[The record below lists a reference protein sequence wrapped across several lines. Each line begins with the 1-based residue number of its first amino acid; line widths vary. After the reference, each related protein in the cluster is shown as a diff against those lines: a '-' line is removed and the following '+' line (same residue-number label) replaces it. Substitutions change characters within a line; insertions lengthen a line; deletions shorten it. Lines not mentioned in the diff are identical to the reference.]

1 MKISFNW
8 LKEFLNIDIDIEEV
22 SNILTDIGL
31 EVEGIDDFQEV
42 KGGFKGLLV
51 GEVVSCIKHP
61 NADRLKLTT
70 VNIGEE
76 SLLQIVCGAPN
87 VKEGLIV
94 IIATVGTTLY
104 PIKGS
109 EFKINKSKIRGELS
123 QGMICA
129 EDEIGIGKAH
139 DGIIVLDKKH
149 QPGTKV
155 SEIFD
160 NYSDSIFNIGL
171 TPNRSD
177 AMSHHGVARDLRA
190 ALMHKGQKT
199 ELLTPSVSNFHIN
212 SRTKKI
218 NIKILNQSLCQR
230 FSGICI
236 ENIKV
241 ESSPKWL
248 QNKLKSIG
256 LSPVNNVVDITNYIL
271 HEVGQPLHAY
281 DLEKIKSNTIEV
293 KTLKKDTVFTT
304 LDGLE
309 RKLNETDL
317 MVCDKNE
324 PMCIAGIYGGDYH
337 GVSNETK
344 SIFLESAYFNPVSIR
359 KTAKAHSINSDA
371 SFRFERGVNIE
382 LVEYALKRAAILI
395 CELCDGKICSDL
407 IDEYPKKPESK
418 SILLNFE
425 KTNKLIGQ
433 EIPTEK
439 IKSILTSLDFKIN
452 NITETGVG
460 ITVPFYRHDVTRECD
475 VVEEILRI
483 YGFNEINLS
492 NKLSISLNTIDQN
505 KHFKTENIISSYLN
519 SLGFNEIMNNSL
531 TNNELDIEKRK
542 SVQIIN
548 SISSDV
554 SQLRT
559 SLLESSLKTLKYNLN
574 RKNSNTNFYEF
585 GKIYENTKE
594 KNKESRRL
602 GILFSG
608 NIIEKTWNSDV
619 VKAEFYIL
627 KNIVLNIFKRLSVN
641 VSEKIVNFEGLENV
655 LGIFNND
662 KRIAILGKIDI
673 KYKSIIGINQ
683 DVYYASIDIDLL
695 LNNLTSEFHKYKNIS
710 KFPSVNRELNFLL
723 DNDIQY
729 SEIKILLFQT
739 SKIKKLTSMSL
750 SDVYIDKK
758 LPEGKK
764 SYTLSFSLMDN
775 EKTLT
780 EKEIQSTMTKIQNTI
795 ENKFTATLRSQDL

>member
-139 DGIIVLDKKH
+139 DGIIVLNKKH

-317 MVCDKNE
+317 MVCDKNI

-505 KHFKTENIISSYLN
+505 KHFKTESIISSYLN

-608 NIIEKTWNSDV
+608 NIIEKTWNNDV
-619 VKAEFYIL
+619 VKAEFYVL
-627 KNIVLNIFKRLSVN
+627 KNIVLNIFKRLSFN

-662 KRIAILGKIDI
+662 KRIAVLGEIDI

-795 ENKFTATLRSQDL
+795 ENKFTATLRSQDF

>member
-1 MKISFNW
+1 MNISFNW

-31 EVEGIDDFQEV
+31 EVEGIDYFQEV

-94 IIATVGTTLY
+94 VIATVGTTLY

-218 NIKILNQSLCQR
+218 NIKISNQSLCQR

-317 MVCDKNE
+317 MVCDKNK
-324 PMCIAGIYGGDYH
+324 PMCIAGVYGGNYH

-395 CELCDGKICSDL
+395 CEFCDGKICSDL
-407 IDEYPKKPESK
+407 IDEYPKKSESK

-433 EIPTEK
+433 EIPTEE

-505 KHFKTENIISSYLN
+505 KHFKTESIISSYLN

-795 ENKFTATLRSQDL
+795 ENKFTATLRSQDF

>member
-1 MKISFNW
+1 MNISFNW

-31 EVEGIDDFQEV
+31 EVEGIDYFQEV

-94 IIATVGTTLY
+94 VIATVGTTLY

-218 NIKILNQSLCQR
+218 NIKISNQSLCQR

-359 KTAKAHSINSDA
+359 KTAKDHSINSDA

-395 CELCDGKICSDL
+395 CEFCDGKICSDL
-407 IDEYPKKPESK
+407 IDEYPKKTESK

-433 EIPTEK
+433 EIPTEE

-505 KHFKTENIISSYLN
+505 KHFKTESIISSYLN

-531 TNNELDIEKRK
+531 TNNELDVEKRK

-608 NIIEKTWNSDV
+608 NIIDKTWNSDV

-795 ENKFTATLRSQDL
+795 ENKFTATLRSQDF

>member
-1 MKISFNW
+1 MNISFNW

-31 EVEGIDDFQEV
+31 EVEGIDDFQEI

-94 IIATVGTTLY
+94 VIATVGTTLY
-104 PIKGS
+104 PLKGN

-149 QPGTKV
+149 KPGTKV
-155 SEIFD
+155 FEIFD

-190 ALMHKGQKT
+190 ALMHKGLKT

-218 NIKILNQSLCQR
+218 NIKISNQSLCQR
-230 FSGICI
+230 FSGVCI

-293 KTLKKDTVFTT
+293 KTLKEDTVFTT

-317 MVCDKNE
+317 MVCDKNK
-324 PMCIAGIYGGDYH
+324 PMCIAGVYGGDYH

-395 CELCDGKICSDL
+395 CEFCGGKICSDL
-407 IDEYPKKPESK
+407 IDEYPKKTESK

-433 EIPTEK
+433 EIPTEE

-452 NITETGVG
+452 NITETGLG
-460 ITVPFYRHDVTRECD
+460 ITVPSYRYDVTRECD

-505 KHFKTENIISSYLN
+505 KHFKTESIISSYLN

-542 SVQIIN
+542 SVKIIN

-585 GKIYENTKE
+585 GKIYENTLE
-594 KNKESRRL
+594 NNKESRRL

-608 NIIEKTWNSDV
+608 NIIEKTWYSDV
-619 VKAEFYIL
+619 VKAEFYTL
-627 KNIVLNIFKRLSVN
+627 KNIVLNIFKRLSIN
-641 VSEKIVNFEGLENV
+641 VSEKKMNFEGLENV
-655 LGIFNND
+655 LGMFKND
-662 KRIAILGKIDI
+662 KRIAILGEITKE
-673 KYKSIIGINQ
+673 YKSIIGINQ

-695 LNNLTSEFHKYKNIS
+695 LNNLTSELHKYINIS
-710 KFPSVNRELNFLL
+710 KFPSVNRELNFLFN
-723 DNDIQY
+723 NDIQY
-729 SEIKILLFQT
+729 SEIEILLFQN
-739 SKIKKLTSMSL
+739 SKIKKLISMSL

-764 SYTLSFSLMDN
+764 SYTLSFRLMDN

-780 EKEIQSTMTKIQNTI
+780 EKEIQSTMNKIQNII
-795 ENKFTATLRSQDL
+795 ENKFIATLRS